1 MEQDCPLIFY
11 NIWAFLSRQ
20 DLESGGNLVELHSI
34 TTGHCDHGPI

>member
-20 DLESGGNLVELHSI
+20 EFGCGTLDELHSI
-34 TTGHCDHGPI
+34 TTGHHDSGAI

>member
-20 DLESGGNLVELHSI
+20 DLESGGNLNHFLTI
-34 TTGHCDHGPI
+34 TGHCDCERI